1 MRFHII
7 SPGVDAEI
15 PYLHADEKLTAE
27 WKQKLAKDK
36 NFKIGICWQGND
48 NYATPLLRATV
59 AQKSVHP
66 KEFAPICQ
74 LPGVSL
80 YSLQKTTG
88 TDQLKELPNGMHII
102 TFDGDFD
109 QSNGRFM
116 DTAAVI
122 KNLDLVITVD
132 TSISHLSS
140 GLGTPTWIMLPNPS
154 DWRWMMDRNDSPWY
168 PNVTR
173 LFKQPTPGD
182 WQSMIKEVAV
192 ELKKHIAGK

>member
-1 MRFHII
+1 MR
-7 SPGVDAEI
+7 
-15 PYLHADEKLTAE
+15 
-27 WKQKLAKDK
+27 
-36 NFKIGICWQGND
+36 
-48 NYATPLLRATV
+48 
-59 AQKSVHP
+59 
-66 KEFAPICQ
+66 
-74 LPGVSL
+74 
-80 YSLQKTTG
+80 
-88 TDQLKELPNGMHII
+88 II

-132 TSISHLSS
+132 TSISHLAS
-140 GLGTPTWIMLPNPS
+140 GLGVPTWIMLPNPA
-154 DWRWMMDRNDSPWY
+154 DWRWMIDRTDSPWY

-192 ELKKHIAGK
+192 ELQKHITRK